1 MKQQLQQE
9 QSVQMKLTKQLQLGV
24 HLLQL
29 PGIELREYIQKEVL
43 DNPLLEPLDSSQD
56 FQMQSNGYELRE
68 TAYSANGREKLKLQI
83 KELGASAELEA
94 VAVHLIDYI
103 NDEGYLTISGEE
115 WDKLGYGNREVF
127 EAACGLLHQLE
138 PLGIGA
144 RGIQECFILQLQRKK
159 NAHLA
164 VQIVKDYFSDLK
176 NIDFDRIQT
185 SLHCTMD
192 ELYEALDQMK
202 DCSIH
207 PGQGWISEGTQRIVP
222 EAFIYVVQGKVE
234 FSLNSW
240 CFPQVSL
247 NASAFDAYSDKEAAA
262 YIEQKHKEAIQ
273 LQKLVTYR
281 SSTFTNILEWL
292 LDYQEAYF
300 TNGLFM
306 LKPLRQQDVADELN
320 VHVSTISRTISNK
333 YIQTE
338 NGVLPLG
345 FLFSSSVPMSSG
357 QLISSS
363 VVKHFIKEW
372 IGKEEAEKPHSDERI
387 SKDLQSNYGILCAR
401 RTISKYRE
409 SMGIPASRIRKKLK
423 GAGL

>member
-1 MKQQLQQE
+1 MKQQLHQE
-9 QSVQMKLTKQLQLGV
+9 QSVQMKLSKQLQLGV

-56 FQMQSNGYELRE
+56 LPMQSNGYELRE
-68 TAYSANGREKLKLQI
+68 TAYAVNGREKLKLQM

-94 VAVHLIDYI
+94 AGIHLIDYI

-127 EAACGLLHQLE
+127 ESACGLLHQLE
-138 PLGIGA
+138 PVGIGA

-164 VQIVKDYFSDLK
+164 VQIVKDYFFDLK
-176 NIDFDRIQT
+176 NIDFDRIQA
-185 SLHCTMD
+185 SLGCTID

-207 PGQGWISEGTQRIVP
+207 PGRGLISEGNQKIVP

-240 CFPQVSL
+240 CFPQVRV
-247 NASAFDAYSDKEAAA
+247 NAAAFDSADEEAAV

-281 SSTFTNILEWL
+281 SSTFTDILKWL

-320 VHVSTISRTISNK
+320 VHVSTISRTIANK

-338 NGVLPLG
+338 NGVLSLA
-345 FLFSSSVPMSSG
+345 FLFSSSVPMNNG
-357 QLISSS
+357 QHISSS

-372 IGKEEAEKPHSDERI
+372 VGKEEAEKPYSDEQI
-387 SKDLQSNYGILCAR
+387 SKDLQSNYGVLCAR

-409 SMGIPASRIRKKLK
+409 SMGIPASRVRKKLK